1 MSKLIGFCALI
12 LLLLGCRETVEL
24 PPATLEAN
32 SPVFSVS
39 GLLNGTPFIW
49 QAGINGRYMS
59 TSLSQDANGLYD
71 LSGKIEPSPC
81 LNCTE
86 VLTVS
91 LRDFRNT
98 APGAPMQIDSTFQLK
113 SYPFERN
120 PGAGV
125 LFNVPLNA
133 QSTGAT
139 ATTAIY
145 HLWTINDSAGSPVD
159 TVMGLNPSVSLSQ
172 GNYRV
177 SLTSQYSD
185 GCSNTIQQQMEVK
198 ETPPAGCTGDFT
210 VNRLPGTT
218 LVQFVPVNINFSGS
232 FSLRWEINGQ
242 VSFGQN
248 ATIVIDTLTT
258 PEVFPVIL
266 TITSPNCT
274 VVVKK
279 NISSDPRYF
288 CAANFRVGTI
298 SRLENP
304 SPFGQVRLH
313 FIDAQGRNY
322 SSAAGTQPNWA
333 NFTVTALTTYLTDQ
347 NGKATKAITATADCL
362 LFEEAGNGI
371 IELRTGDLKI
381 ALPYQ

>member
-1 MSKLIGFCALI
+1 
-12 LLLLGCRETVEL
+12 
-24 PPATLEAN
+24 
-32 SPVFSVS
+32 
-39 GLLNGTPFIW
+39 
-49 QAGINGRYMS
+49 
-59 TSLSQDANGLYD
+59 
-71 LSGKIEPSPC
+71 
-81 LNCTE
+81 
-86 VLTVS
+86 
-91 LRDFRNT
+91 
-98 APGAPMQIDSTFQLK
+98 
-113 SYPFERN
+113 
-120 PGAGV
+120 
-125 LFNVPLNA
+125 
-133 QSTGAT
+133 
-139 ATTAIY
+139 
-145 HLWTINDSAGSPVD
+145 
-159 TVMGLNPSVSLSQ
+159 
-172 GNYRV
+172 
-177 SLTSQYSD
+177 
-185 GCSNTIQQQMEVK
+185 
-198 ETPPAGCTGDFT
+198 
-210 VNRLPGTT
+210 
-218 LVQFVPVNINFSGS
+218 
-232 FSLRWEINGQ
+232 
-242 VSFGQN
+242 
-248 ATIVIDTLTT
+248 
-258 PEVFPVIL
+258 VIL